1 MRKPLLAD
9 RVVQLEHVVREQMA
23 EIDRL
28 RAAIDQKDA
37 EIVALVDWIAGEKD
51 ALSALQAAYTDPR
64 STPTNKIRAAA
75 SAIAYERSKPAS
87 VTVIADFRSR
97 VQNARSRTL
106 ELRKQEW
113 TRQEQPQLDLDAPT
127 PPTIL
132 GGDYEGEALGP
143 EPAA

>member
-1 MRKPLLAD
+1 MTPAD
-9 RVVQLEHVVREQMA
+9 QIAQLEYVIREQMA
-23 EIDRL
+23 EIDQL
-28 RAAIDQKDA
+28 RA
-37 EIVALVDWIAGEKD
+37 EVAGLVDWIAGEKD
-51 ALSALQAAYTDPR
+51 ALSALQAAYVDPR

-87 VTVIADFRSR
+87 VVVQIDFKSR
-97 VQNARSRTL
+97 VRDARMQTL

-113 TRQEQPQLDLDAPT
+113 TRQEPLDLDAPA

-132 GGDYEGEALGP
+132 GGDHEGEALGP